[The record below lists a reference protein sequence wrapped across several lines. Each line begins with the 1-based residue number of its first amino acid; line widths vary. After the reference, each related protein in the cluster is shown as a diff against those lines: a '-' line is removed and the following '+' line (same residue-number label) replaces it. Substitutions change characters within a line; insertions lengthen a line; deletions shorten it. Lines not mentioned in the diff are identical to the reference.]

1 MPRVKT
7 SDKLSSNLKGLT
19 TTKVK
24 PKTKPKARKKKKEE
38 IKCTRSRDKDLFPHN
53 TFPFRLDHKNEKR
66 VCWFEC
72 YEHAEKYILR
82 YSLTS
87 KDYTLKKP
95 WSYES

>member
-1 MPRVKT
+1 MSRVKT

-19 TTKVK
+19 TTK
-24 PKTKPKARKKKKEE
+24 PKAKRKKKEE
-38 IKCTRSRDKDLFPHN
+38 IKCTRSRDKELFPH
-53 TFPFRLDHKNEKR
+53 TAFPFRLDHKNEKR

-95 WSYES
+95 WS